1 MIEPENAA
9 ELAQA
14 INQLA
19 ANPAHAAALGQ
30 KGREQIL
37 RHFSPPQTAEKE
49 IQILES
55 LLEQRQSGATKSAG

>member
-37 RHFSPPQTAEKE
+37 RHFSRPQTAEK
-49 IQILES
+49 
-55 LLEQRQSGATKSAG
+55 